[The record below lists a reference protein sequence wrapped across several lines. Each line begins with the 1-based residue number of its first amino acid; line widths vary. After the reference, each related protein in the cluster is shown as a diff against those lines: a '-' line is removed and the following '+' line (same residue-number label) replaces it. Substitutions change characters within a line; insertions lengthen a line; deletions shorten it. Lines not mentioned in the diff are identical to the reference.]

1 MPRGSLRL
9 LFLYDVG
16 EELDLA
22 RARAI
27 LGSEEARRT
36 APLTHQPRYL
46 GFEEPPSLIGVDRFP
61 MDGDTL
67 ADAEYKA
74 FSYGVFSLA
83 LRVPFDQD
91 WDSLIAH
98 SVKLLEDAALAR
110 LARRK
115 AEEITTRIGE
125 AVRGAYPEWLSE
137 DYLVIEIEDP
147 ASAEQILLE
156 RPSEV
161 ARLVRGETLRLARA
175 EEQEVLAGTMSCY
188 PSDVMVVG
196 WAAAVVADS
205 SPEGREGTRQLLEYA
220 NSQLLEFRHYD
231 ARLGSILRELYALMQ
246 QKPGFFRR
254 WRLVA
259 EAERLN
265 HLRLE
270 VAELVERS
278 ENSLRLL
285 GDMFYARAYKM
296 ISARIGLNDYR
307 HLVDEKLKTAGEM
320 YEFLVDQFNHQR
332 AFLLEAIVVLILIID
347 LVVIFVKPH

>member
-16 EELDLA
+16 EEIDLA
-22 RARAI
+22 SARAL
-27 LGSEEARRT
+27 LGSEESRKAGT
-36 APLTHQPRYL
+36 LAHQPRYL
-46 GFEEPPSLIGVDRFP
+46 GFEEPASLIGVDRFALENEA
-61 MDGDTL
+61 L
-67 ADAEYKA
+67 ADVEYKA
-74 FSYGVFSLA
+74 FSYGVFSLSLCLA
-83 LRVPFDQD
+83 FDED
-91 WDSLIAH
+91 WEALIARAAR
-98 SVKLLEDAALAR
+98 LLEDAALAR

-115 AEEITTRIGE
+115 AEEIVQRIQ
-125 AVRGAYPEWLSE
+125 ATVRGPYPDWVNEE
-137 DYLVIEIEDP
+137 YLIVEIEEP
-147 ASAEQILLE
+147 SAAEPLI
-156 RPSEV
+156 SEHAGHI
-161 ARLVRGETLRLARA
+161 ARLVRGETSALSKS
-175 EEQEVLAGTMSCY
+175 EQQEVLSATMSCY

-205 SPEGREGTRQLLEYA
+205 TVEGREGTRQLLEHA

-246 QKPGFFRR
+246 QKPSFFRR

-259 EAERLN
+259 EAERRN

-278 ENSLRLL
+278 ENSVRLL
-285 GDMFYARAYKM
+285 GDMFYARAYKV

-320 YEFLVDQFNHQR
+320 YAFLVDQFNHQR
-332 AFLLEAIVVLILIID
+332 AFLLEATVVLILIID

>member
-16 EELDLA
+16 EEIDLA

-27 LGSEEARRT
+27 LGSGESRKT
-36 APLTHQPRYL
+36 GPLTHQPRYL

-61 MDGDTL
+61 LEGDTL

-74 FSYGVFSLA
+74 FSYGVFSLS
-83 LRVPFDQD
+83 LCVSFQD
-91 WDSLIAH
+91 DWEPLITHA
-98 SVKLLEDAALAR
+98 VKLLEDAALAR

-115 AEEITTRIGE
+115 AEEVMARIGE
-125 AVRGAYPEWLSE
+125 TVRGAYPEWLSE
-137 DYLVIEIEDP
+137 DYLIVEIEEP
-147 ASAEQILLE
+147 ASAEEILRE
-156 RPSEV
+156 RASEV
-161 ARLVRGETLRLARA
+161 ARLVRGDTLPLSKT
-175 EEQEVLAGTMSCY
+175 EEHEVLAGTMSCY

-196 WAAAVVADS
+196 WAAALVVDS

-231 ARLGSILRELYALMQ
+231 ARLGTILRELYALMQ
-246 QKPGFFRR
+246 QKRGFFRR
-254 WRLVA
+254 WRLVT

-270 VAELVERS
+270 LAELVERS

-285 GDMFYARAYKM
+285 GDMFYARAYKL

-332 AFLLEAIVVLILIID
+332 AFILEAVVVLILIID